1 MRIQGTTTQTP
12 ALADVDLDQG
22 KSGPDPDVQKF
33 DATVGQL
40 KTLVQEGRVKPT
52 DQIFVLVSWNQEKKA
67 DTKDRYPDS
76 DTVDVP
82 KNPIPDVIREN
93 IFDMIRGIAPL
104 EVTSKNVWGWAFKA
118 DAADVVEAI
127 GTQAIQDDI
136 EEIKSV
142 RILAIKSAQPIPPPS
157 DVPDANAGILSQP
170 PALLA
175 GGVAVAAAALLWY
188 QNNMPGDAAN

>member
-1 MRIQGTTTQTP
+1 MRIQGTDATQTT
-12 ALADVDLDQG
+12 ALAESNNQQP
-22 KSGPDPDVQKF
+22 GPDPDVQDF

-52 DQIFVLVSWNQEKKA
+52 DQIFVVVRWNQEKKA
-67 DTKDRYPDS
+67 DTNNRNPDG
-76 DTVDVP
+76 DTIDVP

-93 IFDMIRGIAPL
+93 VFGMLRNGISLTITNRTAWFW
-104 EVTSKNVWGWAFKA
+104 SFKA
-118 DAADVVEAI
+118 NARDVVEVL
-127 GTQAIQDDI
+127 GNQQVQDDI
-136 EEIKSV
+136 EEIDSA
-142 RILAIKSAQPIPPPS
+142 RIVAIKSKEPIPPPS

-188 QNNMPGDAAN
+188 QNHMPEDAAK

>member
-1 MRIQGTTTQTP
+1 MRIQGTDTTQTT
-12 ALADVDLDQG
+12 ALAESNKQQP
-22 KSGPDPDVQKF
+22 GPDPDVQDF

-40 KTLVQEGRVKPT
+40 KTLVQEGRVKPA
-52 DQIFVLVSWNQEKKA
+52 DQIFVVVNWNQEKKA

-93 IFDMIRGIAPL
+93 VFGMLRNGISLTITNRTAWFW
-104 EVTSKNVWGWAFKA
+104 SFKA
-118 DAADVVEAI
+118 NARDVVEVL
-127 GTQAIQDDI
+127 GNQQVQDDI
-136 EEIKSV
+136 EEIDSA
-142 RILAIKSAQPIPPPS
+142 RIVAIKSKEPIPPPS

-188 QNNMPGDAAN
+188 QNNMPEDAAK